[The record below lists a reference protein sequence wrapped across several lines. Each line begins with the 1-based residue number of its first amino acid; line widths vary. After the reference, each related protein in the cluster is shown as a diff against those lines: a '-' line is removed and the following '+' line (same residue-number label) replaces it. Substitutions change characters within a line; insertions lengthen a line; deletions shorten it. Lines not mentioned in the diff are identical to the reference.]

1 MAQVL
6 AVISGKGGT
15 GKTSLCAGIASCLAM
30 EGQKVLCID
39 LDVGLRNLDI
49 ALGMSDTAVLPF
61 TAVMR
66 GEYSLQ
72 RATAHPTIRDLW
84 MLTAPVTEDPETI
97 DIGAFG
103 GLLEAARERYDWILL
118 DAPAG
123 VGTLF
128 RMAVRFA
135 DEAVLVAL
143 ADPAS
148 QRDAARAAELLLQ
161 EREIPARLIVNRTVP
176 RLFARMHATI
186 DDVMDGV
193 GLPLVGVVP
202 DDASVTLAAAEGK
215 PLVQYTYHGAA
226 LACLNIARRLCG
238 QRVPLM
244 KLERR

>member
-15 GKTSLCAGIASCLAM
+15 GKTSLCAGVASCLAM
-30 EGQKVLCID
+30 EGQRVLCVD

-49 ALGMSDTAVLPF
+49 ALGMADMAVLPF
-61 TAVMR
+61 TSVMR

-72 RATAHPTIRDLW
+72 QASQHPTIGNLS
-84 MLTAPVTEDPETI
+84 MLTAPVTESAEAVDTE
-97 DIGAFG
+97 AF
-103 GLLEAARERYDWILL
+103 ERLITQAQDGFDWILL

-123 VGTLF
+123 VGRLF
-128 RMAVRFA
+128 RMAVRCA
-135 DEAVLVAL
+135 DEAMLVTL
-143 ADPAS
+143 PGPAS
-148 QRDAARAAELLLQ
+148 QRDAAHTAELLLQ
-161 EREIPARLIVNRTVP
+161 ERQIPARLVVNRTVP
-176 RLFARMHATI
+176 KLFACMRSTV

-193 GLPLVGVVP
+193 GLPLLGVVP

-226 LACLNIARRLCG
+226 LACLHIAKRLCG

-244 KLERR
+244 KITR